1 MEKTITIQKKPSI
14 QNVRMLT
21 MTAVLSAIAFVL
33 AFFEF
38 PVPLSP
44 SFARMDLSDLPAL
57 IGAFAYGPVSGVLIE
72 LVKNALQL
80 LTSSTGGIGELA
92 NFIMGSSFVV
102 AAGLIYKHHKT
113 KKTAILA
120 CLIASVI
127 MAVVATVVNYSI
139 LLPVFEAFMPLD
151 QLIASFGEFMPFI
164 KTKLDVV
171 LFNAFPFNLLK
182 GIGISIVTMLL
193 YKRLSPILKGRQE

>member
-1 MEKTITIQKKPSI
+1 MEKTITIQKKSSI

-21 MTAVLSAIAFVL
+21 MNAVLSAIAFVL

-57 IGAFAYGPVSGVLIE
+57 IGALAYGPVSGVLIE

-80 LTSSTGGIGELA
+80 LASSTGGIGELA

-127 MAVVATVVNYSI
+127 MGVVATVVNYFI

-193 YKRLSPILKGRQE
+193 YKRLTPILKGRQE

>member
-1 MEKTITIQKKPSI
+1 MKTIAIRKKASI

-57 IGAFAYGPVSGVLIE
+57 IGAFAYGPAAGILIE
-72 LVKNALQL
+72 LIKNALQL
-80 LTSSTGGIGELA
+80 LSSSTGGIGELA
-92 NFIMGSSFVV
+92 NFIMGSSFVA
-102 AAGLIYKHHKT
+102 AAGLIYKFHKT
-113 KKTAILA
+113 KRTAMLA
-120 CLIASVI
+120 CLLASIVMGI
-127 MAVVATVVNYSI
+127 VAAIVNYFI

-151 QLIASFGEFMPFI
+151 QLITSFGEFIPFI

-193 YKRLSPILKGRQE
+193 YKRITPVLKGSQE

>member
-1 MEKTITIQKKPSI
+1 MEKTVKVRKKTSI

-21 MTAVLSAIAFVL
+21 ITAVLSSISFIL

-57 IGAFAYGPVSGVLIE
+57 IGAFAYGTMSGILIE
-72 LVKNALQL
+72 FVKNALQL
-80 LTSSTGGIGELA
+80 FTSSTGGIGELA

-102 AAGLIYKHHKT
+102 TAGLIYKSHKT
-113 KKTAILA
+113 KKTAMIA
-120 CLIASVI
+120 CLIASVTMGI
-127 MAVVATVVNYSI
+127 VAAIVNYFI

-151 QLIASFGEFMPFI
+151 QLIASFGEFIPFI

-193 YKRLSPILKGRQE
+193 YKRLSPILKGRQM

>member
-1 MEKTITIQKKPSI
+1 MEKTVKVRKKTSI

-21 MTAVLSAIAFVL
+21 ITAVLSAISFIL

-57 IGAFAYGPVSGVLIE
+57 IGAFAYGPMSGILIE
-72 LVKNALQL
+72 FVKNALQL
-80 LTSSTGGIGELA
+80 FTSSTGGIGELA

-102 AAGLIYKHHKT
+102 TAGLINKSHKT
-113 KKTAILA
+113 KKTAMIA
-120 CLIASVI
+120 CLIASVTMGI
-127 MAVVATVVNYSI
+127 VAAIVNYFI

-151 QLIASFGEFMPFI
+151 QLIASFGEFIPFI

-193 YKRLSPILKGRQE
+193 YKRLSPILKGRQM

>member
-1 MEKTITIQKKPSI
+1 
-14 QNVRMLT
+14 
-21 MTAVLSAIAFVL
+21 
-33 AFFEF
+33 
-38 PVPLSP
+38 
-44 SFARMDLSDLPAL
+44 
-57 IGAFAYGPVSGVLIE
+57 
-72 LVKNALQL
+72 
-80 LTSSTGGIGELA
+80 
-92 NFIMGSSFVV
+92 MGSSFVV

-127 MAVVATVVNYSI
+127 MGVVATVVNYFI

-193 YKRLSPILKGRQE
+193 YKRLTPILKGRQE

>member
-14 QNVRMLT
+14 QNARMLT

-102 AAGLIYKHHKT
+102 AAGLVYKHHKT

-127 MAVVATVVNYSI
+127 MGVVATVVNYFI

-171 LFNAFPFNLLK
+171 LFNAFPINLLK

-193 YKRLSPILKGRQE
+193 YKRLTPILKGRQE

>member
-1 MEKTITIQKKPSI
+1 MKTIAAQKKSSVP
-14 QNVRMLT
+14 NVRALT
-21 MTAVLSAIAFVL
+21 MTAVLSAVSFVL

-57 IGAFAYGPVSGVLIE
+57 IGSFAYGPVAGVWIE

-80 LTSSTGGIGELA
+80 FTTSTGGIGEVA

-102 AAGLIYKHHKT
+102 IAGLIYRFHKT
-113 KKTAILA
+113 KRGALIA
-120 CLIASVI
+120 CLAASVAMGI
-127 MAVVATVVNYSI
+127 TAAVVNYFI
-139 LLPVFEAFMPLD
+139 LLPAFETFMPLD
-151 QLIASFGEFMPFI
+151 QLIASFGEFIPFI

-171 LFNAFPFNLLK
+171 LFNAFPFNVLK
-182 GIGISIVTMLL
+182 GFGISIVTMLL
-193 YKRLSPILKGRQE
+193 YKRLTPVLKGRQH

>member
-1 MEKTITIQKKPSI
+1 MEKTITIQKKSSI

-21 MTAVLSAIAFVL
+21 MNAVLSAIAFVL

-57 IGAFAYGPVSGVLIE
+57 IGALAYGPVSGVLIE

-113 KKTAILA
+113 EKTAILA

-127 MAVVATVVNYSI
+127 MGVVATVVNYFI

-193 YKRLSPILKGRQE
+193 YKRLTPILKGRQE

>member
-127 MAVVATVVNYSI
+127 MGVVATVVNYFI

-193 YKRLSPILKGRQE
+193 YKRLTSILKGRQE